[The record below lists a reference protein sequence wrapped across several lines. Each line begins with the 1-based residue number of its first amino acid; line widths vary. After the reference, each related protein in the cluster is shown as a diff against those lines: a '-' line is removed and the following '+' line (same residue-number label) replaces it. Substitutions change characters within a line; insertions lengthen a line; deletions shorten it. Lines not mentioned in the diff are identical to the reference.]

1 MRLMALL
8 LLLPGALLAAGTD
21 TPAALQARYAAAAQ
35 QEAPGSGGLQA
46 ERGRQFFASRHGAEW
61 SCSSCH
67 TADPRTSGRHAV
79 TGKTLK
85 PLAPSANP
93 DRFTDVA
100 KVEKWFRRN
109 CKDVLS
115 RECTAREKG
124 DVLAY
129 LQSLR

>member
-1 MRLMALL
+1 MRLIALL
-8 LLLPGALLAAGTD
+8 LLFPGALLAADTD
-21 TPAALQARYAAAAQ
+21 TPATLQARYATAAQ
-35 QEAPGSGGLQA
+35 LEAPGSGGLQA

-67 TADPRTSGRHAV
+67 TPDPRTNGRHAV

-93 DRFTDVA
+93 DRFTDAA

-109 CKDVLS
+109 CKDVLR

>member
-8 LLLPGALLAAGTD
+8 LVLPGALLAAGTD

-35 QEAPGSGGLQA
+35 RESPGSGGLQA

-67 TADPRTSGRHAV
+67 TADPRTNGRHAV

>member
-35 QEAPGSGGLQA
+35 LESPGSGGLQA

-67 TADPRTSGRHAV
+67 TADPRTNGRHAV

-93 DRFTDVA
+93 DRFTDAA

>member
-35 QEAPGSGGLQA
+35 LEAPGSGGLQA

-67 TADPRTSGRHAV
+67 TADPRTNGRHAV

>member
-1 MRLMALL
+1 MRFMALL

-124 DVLAY
+124 EVLAY

>member
-1 MRLMALL
+1 MRLIALL

-21 TPAALQARYAAAAQ
+21 TPATLQARYAAAAQ
-35 QEAPGSGGLQA
+35 LEAPGSGGLQA

-67 TADPRTSGRHAV
+67 TPDPRTNGRHAV

-93 DRFTDVA
+93 DRFTDAA

-109 CKDVLS
+109 CKDVLR